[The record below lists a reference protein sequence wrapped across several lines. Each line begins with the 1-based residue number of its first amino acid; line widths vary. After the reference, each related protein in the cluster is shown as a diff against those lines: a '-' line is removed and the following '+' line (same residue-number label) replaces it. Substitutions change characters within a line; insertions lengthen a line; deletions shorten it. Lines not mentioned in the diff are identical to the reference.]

1 MEAVLDI
8 FRAISMRMDWLGQ
21 RQSVIADN
29 IANSDT
35 PEFMPRDLKQGSFQR
50 ALSGSQLSVKPAVSH
65 PQHIVA
71 RPGREAADMAEQRD
85 RYETAPSGN
94 AVILEEQLIKS
105 AKTQADH
112 SMMTR
117 LYKKHMQLL
126 RMAVRGAGGGG

>member
-1 MEAVLDI
+1 
-8 FRAISMRMDWLGQ
+8 MRMDWLGQ

-35 PEFMPRDLKQGSFQR
+35 PEFMPRDLKKGSFER
-50 ALSGSQLSVKPAVSH
+50 ALSGNLLPVRPVANH

-71 RPGREAADMAEQRD
+71 RPGRDATEAAEQRD

-94 AVILEEQLIKS
+94 AVVLEEQMIKS

-112 SMMTR
+112 SVMTR

-126 RMAVRGAGGGG
+126 RMAVRGGGGGG